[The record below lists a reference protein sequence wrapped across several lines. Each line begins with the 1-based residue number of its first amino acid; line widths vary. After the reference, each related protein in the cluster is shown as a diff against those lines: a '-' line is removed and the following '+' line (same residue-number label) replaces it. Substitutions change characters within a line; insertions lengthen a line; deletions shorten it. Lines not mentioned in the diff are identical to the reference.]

1 MVKTGW
7 RLINT
12 KGIMIESTII
22 YKYFPEV
29 TQDQKEKFD
38 KLFSLYEEW
47 NSKIN
52 VISRKDM
59 ENFYMHHAL
68 HSLAIAKFPFPD
80 GSKVLDVGT
89 GGGFPGIPLAIMFP
103 NVHFTLCDSIGKK
116 IRVATEVASALGLK
130 NVTAV
135 CSRVE
140 TLPDKYDYIVSRAV
154 TELKNFI
161 PWVKGKY
168 NNEMIFLKGGDTNM
182 EISEC
187 AKSLKLSQKLFN
199 SMNISDFFSEE
210 YFAEKRIIF
219 VKKFG

>member
-1 MVKTGW
+1 
-7 RLINT
+7 
-12 KGIMIESTII
+12 MIESTII

-29 TQDQKEKFD
+29 TPVQREQFD
-38 KLFSLYEEW
+38 TLFSLYMEW

-59 ENFYMHHAL
+59 DNFYMHHVL
-68 HSLAIAKFPFPD
+68 HSLAIAKYPFPD
-80 GSKVLDVGT
+80 GAKVLDVGT

-116 IRVATEVASALGLK
+116 IKVATEIAAALGLK
-130 NVTAV
+130 NVTTV

-140 TLPDKYDYIVSRAV
+140 NLPDTYDYIVSRAV

-168 NNEMIFLKGGDTNM
+168 TTQMIFLKGGDTNM

-187 AKSLKLSQKLFN
+187 ARALKQSQKPF
-199 SMNISDFFSEE
+199 SSANISDIFDEE
-210 YFAEKRIIF
+210 YFDEKRIIF

>member
-1 MVKTGW
+1 
-7 RLINT
+7 
-12 KGIMIESTII
+12 MIESTII
-22 YKYFPEV
+22 YKYFPDV
-29 TQDQKEKFD
+29 TEEQKGQFD
-38 KLFSLYEEW
+38 RLHSIYTEW

-59 ENFYMHHAL
+59 DNFYMHHAL
-68 HSLAIAKFPFPD
+68 HSLAIARFPFPD
-80 GSKVLDVGT
+80 GAKVLDVGT

-116 IRVATEVASALGLK
+116 IKVATEVANELGLK
-130 NVTAV
+130 NVTTV

-140 TLPDKYDYIVSRAV
+140 ALPDTYDYIVSRAV

-168 NNEMIFLKGGDTNM
+168 TTEMIFLKGGDTNM

-187 AKSLKLSQKLFN
+187 ARSLKLSQKLFN

-210 YFAEKRIIF
+210 YFGEKRIIF